1 LNEKGEGLG
10 DPELMDRFHVPV
22 LLEPVLQYWIHRP
35 DGRYVDA
42 TVGDGGHTR
51 AALRILDPGASVLC
65 LDRDPDALRRA
76 AERLKEEPRVLLRNC
91 RYDELGNALAELGW
105 GPVDGILADL
115 GISSHQVDSPE
126 RGFSFRFEGPLD
138 MRMDPTRGPSAAE
151 WLSEADEEEIA
162 RVFYEYGEAHRSRL
176 AARCVVRERE
186 RRAIRTTTDLAR
198 ALAPVARG
206 ARRNSE
212 LARYFQAV
220 RIQVND
226 ELSSLDRFLK
236 SAPAWLVPGGRLVVL
251 AYHSLE
257 DRRIKQLFKT
267 EAWEAL
273 TRKAVQGR
281 TDPNPRARS
290 ARLRAAART

>member
-1 LNEKGEGLG
+1 MNEKGEGLG
-10 DPELMDRFHVPV
+10 DPLDRFHDPV
-22 LLEPVLQYWIHRP
+22 LLEPVLQFWIHRP

-42 TVGDGGHTR
+42 TAGDGGHTR
-51 AALRILDPGASVLC
+51 GALQLLNGDGQIIC
-65 LDRDPDALRRA
+65 LDRDPSALTRA
-76 AERLKEEPRVLLRNC
+76 AVRLGNEPRVLLRNC
-91 RYDELGNALAELGW
+91 RYDELGTVLAKLGW

-115 GISSHQVDSPE
+115 GISSQQVDSPE

-138 MRMDPTRGPSAAE
+138 MRMDPTRGPTAAD
-151 WLSEADEEEIA
+151 WLAGADEEEIA
-162 RVFYEYGEAHRSRL
+162 RVFYEYGEAHRSRQ
-176 AARCVVRERE
+176 AARSVVRERE
-186 RRAIRTTTDLAR
+186 RRGIRTTTDLAR

-212 LARYFQAV
+212 LARYFQAI

-226 ELSSLDRFLK
+226 ELGSLNRFLE
-236 SAPAWLVPGGRLVVL
+236 SAPEWLKPGGRLVVL

-290 ARLRAAART
+290 ARLRAAARK